1 MILGLDHIHVICGD
15 VEKAVGYFEKVFDG
29 RVISRDKKPGLF
41 IVRMDVKGVPIA
53 LMGTK
58 EGSEQL
64 TPGKGYRG
72 LDHFGLRVSDLEKT
86 AEELK
91 SKGAIFSI
99 SPNISATG
107 AKYAFIEGP
116 EGIRIELVQRD

>member
-1 MILGLDHIHVICGD
+1 MILGLDHIHVICRD
-15 VEKAVGYFEKVFDG
+15 VEKTVGYFEKVFDG
-29 RVISRDKKPGLF
+29 RVVSRDEKPGLL
-41 IVRMDVKGVPIA
+41 IVRMDVRGVPIA

-58 EGSEQL
+58 EGAEQL

-72 LDHFGLRVSDLEKT
+72 LDHFGLRVDDLEKT

-91 SKGAIFSI
+91 KRGATFSVN
-99 SPNISATG
+99 PGVSALGT
-107 AKYAFIEGP
+107 KFAFLEGP